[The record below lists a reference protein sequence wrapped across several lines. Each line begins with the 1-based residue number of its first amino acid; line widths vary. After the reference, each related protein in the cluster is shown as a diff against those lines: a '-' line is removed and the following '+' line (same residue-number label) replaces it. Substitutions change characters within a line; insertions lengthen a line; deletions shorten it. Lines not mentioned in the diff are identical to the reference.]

1 VLFLCTV
8 FLIKSAL
15 SKTRFYKYIIPALLI
30 AVLPFAGKT
39 VFTSSKPAGSIVFIE
54 NSWDEALKQARE
66 QNKYIFVDAYT
77 SWCGPCLMLKKQTFT
92 NKKAADFY
100 NANFINLALDIEKG
114 AGPEFASRWQIK
126 SIPTL
131 IIFDTKG
138 KPVLGAVGFISADD
152 LIRFGK
158 QALGK

>member
-1 VLFLCTV
+1 V
-8 FLIKSAL
+8 F
-15 SKTRFYKYIIPALLI
+15 KTRFYKYFIPALLI
-30 AVLPFAGKT
+30 VILPFAGKT
-39 VFTSSKPAGSIVFIE
+39 SFTGLNPPGHIVFIE
-54 NSWDEALKQARE
+54 NSWDDALKQAHE

-77 SWCGPCLMLKKQTFT
+77 SWCGPCMMLKNQTFA

-100 NANFINLALDIEKG
+100 NANFINLSLDIEKG
-114 AGPEFASRWQIK
+114 AGPQFAVKWQIK

-138 KPVLGAVGFISADD
+138 KPVLGTVGFVSADD